1 VFSVA
6 KTNTGLVEYAKAQLG
21 KPYWY
26 GTFGQMTTAALH
38 GAKKAQYPKYY
49 NQASYKV
56 DFTKQYGQR
65 AHDCIGLIKG
75 YLWSD
80 TPTAAPKYNAA
91 QDVDANKA
99 LKICTQSGKINTIPE
114 IPGIAVFMKNHVG
127 VYIGG
132 GYVIEARGHDY
143 GVVKTPLKG
152 RGWTNWGKL
161 PWIEYGA
168 KPTATEPN
176 DYTSRT
182 FKNTSGK
189 TLNIYADSTLKTKTG
204 SLFAGSS
211 CVCIDEID
219 GVAVVRYM
227 ATATNAYKVGFT
239 DYIKGVQG

>member
-1 VFSVA
+1 MA

-38 GAKKAQYPKYY
+38 NAKKAQYPKYY
-49 NQASYKV
+49 SQSSYKV

-80 TPTAAPKYNAA
+80 TPISPPKYNAA
-91 QDVDANKA
+91 QDIDANIA
-99 LKICTQSGKINTIPE
+99 LKKCTESGKISTIPE
-114 IPGIAVFMKNHVG
+114 IPGLAVFMKNHVG

-152 RGWTNWGKL
+152 RGWTSWGKL
-161 PWIEYGA
+161 PWIEYATG
-168 KPTATEPN
+168 KPPTVVLSNYKEK
-176 DYTSRT
+176 T
-182 FKNTSGK
+182 FTNTSGK
-189 TLNIYADSTLKTKTG
+189 TLNLYADSRLQTKTG
-204 SLFAGSS
+204 SLFPGSTCS
-211 CVCIDEID
+211 CIGEVD
-219 GVAVVRYM
+219 GKAILRYQVA
-227 ATATNAYKVGFT
+227 ATDAYKVGFT
-239 DYIKGVQG
+239 DYIKGVQR